1 MDHVS
6 PKSQWKRPLGTAVQL
21 FYLLERRNAIDL
33 CPSRSTRRDLGLP
46 RETISSNA
54 DVSQRRRCRKNVV
67 SKKKS
72 TLPIISTCYLVRKG
86 VDFPGQEGLR
96 EMLRARTIIASPIK
110 RWTMFQTR
118 FSKTIESSRA
128 SPTQTWW
135 GFKFFNWITIYLKT
149 GSVWNGN
156 LSPVRNISPVSVQ
169 RFFFIFVALFLELLS
184 NGNRQ
189 NPQRNAVTN
198 GKSKLQFWCINGMPV
213 HLKGLGIRVTSIKFS
228 YWIRRSIELSAH

>member
-135 GFKFFNWITIYLKT
+135 SFKFFNWITIYLKT

-169 RFFFIFVALFLELLS
+169 RFFFYFCGAVSRITFQWKSAESSKKRCYQRQIEASILMYKRYARTLEGPRDKGNIDQILLL
-184 NGNRQ
+184 N
-189 NPQRNAVTN
+189 
-198 GKSKLQFWCINGMPV
+198 
-213 HLKGLGIRVTSIKFS
+213 
-228 YWIRRSIELSAH
+228 